1 MSPKQG
7 SRDSEIDDLP
17 PLVRVERHG
26 RRGELILNRPERRNA
41 LIGPMVLELRQ
52 GLAEL
57 DRDPEIGA
65 ILLRG
70 AGGTLCAGL
79 DLEAFSA
86 DPEPPWR
93 EHFSHNWLSLH
104 VELFEASKPVVGA
117 LERYAI
123 AGGSGLALACDLLVA
138 GETSYMWVR
147 EAEFG
152 MAAPM
157 NVAWLQLRSGLALTN
172 RLVMMADR
180 VTGPELVDSGLALQS
195 VADDQVL
202 ARAREVTDRLAGFP
216 GAAHAPTKA
225 MARTLLPGYRTAREY
240 FEAVMEVSQFGT
252 RSSTTLVLPKNA
264 AESKQDSDG

>member
-1 MSPKQG
+1 M
-7 SRDSEIDDLP
+7 
-17 PLVRVERHG
+17 
-26 RRGELILNRPERRNA
+26 
-41 LIGPMVLELRQ
+41 ELRG

-70 AGGTLCAGL
+70 AGGTFCAGL

-93 EHFSHNWLSLH
+93 EHFSHSWLSFH

-123 AGGSGLALACDLLVA
+123 AGGSGLALGCDLLVA
-138 GETSYMWVR
+138 GETSYLWVR

-152 MAAPM
+152 MGAPM
-157 NVAWLQLRSGLALTN
+157 NVAWLQLRAGLALSN

-180 VTGPELVDSGLALQS
+180 VPGPELVKMGLALES
-195 VADDQVL
+195 TADDQVVER
-202 ARAREVTDRLAGFP
+202 ARAVTDRLAGFP
-216 GAAHAPTKA
+216 GSAHAPTKA

-240 FEAVMEVSQFGT
+240 FETVMEVSEFGT
-252 RSSTTLVLPKNA
+252 RSSTNPDHAQERGRGEAAQRLVGFRVVGALWCFRP
-264 AESKQDSDG
+264 S